1 MALKGRGMQI
11 EAEIRL
17 SATDISRFTEQ
28 ATDFLGEAGVDARAA
43 HHVALI
49 FDELLT
55 NLVSHAAG
63 ANQLAAVRMWI
74 DADQVQGEIVDAG
87 PPFDPRST
95 TDPNVNTDLAE
106 RSVGGLGLFLVKRFA
121 SGISYTSE
129 GGRNRTWFAVPRVPV
144 QPKGS
149 E

>member
-1 MALKGRGMQI
+1 MQI
-11 EAEIRL
+11 EAEITV
-17 SATDISRFTEQ
+17 AAADISRFTER
-28 ATDFLGEAGVDARAA
+28 ATDFLSKAGVDARAA

-55 NLVSHAAG
+55 NLATHGGS
-63 ANQLAAVRMWI
+63 ANQTATVRVRL

-87 PPFDPRST
+87 PPFDPRSST
-95 TDPNVNTDLAE
+95 HPDVNADLAE

-121 SGISYTSE
+121 SGLSYTSE
-129 GGRNRTWFAVPRVPV
+129 GGRNRTWFSVPRAPA
-144 QPKGS
+144 QAKGS